1 MREERRQRSV
11 GKEGREGGRRG
22 GVKQEGRKGDG
33 RNTVGLPPCGHPR
46 CNLVVR
52 AAPWSRC

>member
-1 MREERRQRSV
+1 MREERRQRSI
-11 GKEGREGGRRG
+11 GKGGREERRG